1 METVQV
7 IMEKTNTGYSAY
19 SPQADGVITVGDS
32 IEETKTNMLE
42 AIEMLIDTAK
52 EFDESL
58 PEILQGEYQVKFKI
72 DVPTFF
78 EWMSGV
84 MTKSGIATIA
94 GLNRDLVNQYA
105 NGIKTPGP
113 KQLGKI
119 EKAIHN
125 LGSDLLSIS
134 F

>member
-19 SPQADGVITVGDS
+19 SPHVDGVITVGDS